1 MPPHR
6 HQRRPSYV
14 ANAWIDNSRR
24 TRDCERSRR
33 DSESNDSRSDDRD
46 SETCAAST
54 EIDQR
59 KSTDIENMT
68 WKEHLKRCS
77 TAYQAEKAA
86 NAKKRAAT
94 ATPARRI
101 TGKKAL
107 EAPTRRLR
115 KKFRPGEDVD

>member
-1 MPPHR
+1 
-6 HQRRPSYV
+6 
-14 ANAWIDNSRR
+14 
-24 TRDCERSRR
+24 
-33 DSESNDSRSDDRD
+33 
-46 SETCAAST
+46 
-54 EIDQR
+54 
-59 KSTDIENMT
+59 MT

-86 NAKKRAAT
+86 NVKKRAAT

-101 TGKKAL
+101 TGKKPL